1 MSTDYPDETSEKRF
15 HGAGAEGTRVGNKRV
30 RRAEIERIIGQEG
43 EKMSYTAVEAIV
55 KRGKIYPSDPASLP
69 EEGRVLVIV
78 LEGKK
83 SKPNPKTIASLLGWL
98 KTDLDAVRWQRE
110 IRSEWD
116 ARP

>member
-1 MSTDYPDETSEKRF
+1 M
-15 HGAGAEGTRVGNKRV
+15 
-30 RRAEIERIIGQEG
+30 
-43 EKMSYTAVEAIV
+43 MYTTVEATV
-55 KRGKIYPSDPASLP
+55 KKGKIYPVDPDSLP

-83 SKPNPKTIASLLGWL
+83 SRPNPKMIASLLGWL

-110 IRSEWD
+110 IRTEWD

>member
-1 MSTDYPDETSEKRF
+1 MRRLEDKR
-15 HGAGAEGTRVGNKRV
+15 
-30 RRAEIERIIGQEG
+30 G
-43 EKMSYTAVEAIV
+43 EKMIYTAVEAIV
-55 KRGKIYPSDPASLP
+55 KRGKIYPADPGSLP

-78 LEGKK
+78 LEEKK
-83 SKPNPKTIASLLGWL
+83 IRPNSKMIASLLGWL